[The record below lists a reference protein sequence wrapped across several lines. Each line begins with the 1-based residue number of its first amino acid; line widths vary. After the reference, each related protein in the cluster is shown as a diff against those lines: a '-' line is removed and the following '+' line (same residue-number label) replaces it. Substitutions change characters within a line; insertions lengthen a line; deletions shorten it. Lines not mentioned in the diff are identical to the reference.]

1 MIPDIVVDLV
11 ERFEPQMAIAPLVV
25 YAGIAVGATGAVI
38 IWNWLRGKKLAV
50 LGMEASGKTTFL
62 YWLKEKKFKDSAYEA
77 TGVVDYSGWGF
88 FNGIKI
94 RGGKDIGGNAM
105 YIKDYYEKMIN
116 DVHLVIFVFDASLY
130 ISNEK
135 YRQDTEDRASFI
147 SSKMPD
153 RKKCHVLA
161 THFDKTN
168 FNDTNTCRERILELC
183 ENDVKAFLSKSLI
196 VCDLRNK
203 DSVNKA
209 VEAIFGRTL

>member
-1 MIPDIVVDLV
+1 M
-11 ERFEPQMAIAPLVV
+11 
-25 YAGIAVGATGAVI
+25 
-38 IWNWLRGKKLAV
+38 
-50 LGMEASGKTTFL
+50 
-62 YWLKEKKFKDSAYEA
+62 KEKKFKDSAYEA

-116 DVHLVIFVFDASLY
+116 NVHLVIFVFDASLY

-153 RKKCHVLA
+153 SKNCHVLA